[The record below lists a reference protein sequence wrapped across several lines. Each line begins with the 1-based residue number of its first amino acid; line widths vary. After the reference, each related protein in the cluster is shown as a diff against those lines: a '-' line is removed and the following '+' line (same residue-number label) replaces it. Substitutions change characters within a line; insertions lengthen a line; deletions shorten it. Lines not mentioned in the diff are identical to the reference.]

1 MPVDTTGSYPFS
13 DGTRDFKDSTELMQE
28 IASGPQ
34 AHQCWSKKLASYAL
48 ERDIVDA
55 ERPTIEALG
64 AVSQASGGS
73 LKQVMVALVQS
84 QAFRTH
90 VGGAQ

>member
-1 MPVDTTGSYPFS
+1 MKQMAS
-13 DGTRDFKDSTELMQE
+13 DPT
-28 IASGPQ
+28 

-48 ERDIVDA
+48 ERDIVAA

-73 LKQVMVALVQS
+73 LKQVMLALVKS
-84 QAFRTH
+84 NAFRTH
-90 VGGAQ
+90 VGSAQ